1 MTTVENIQIALL
13 EADSRQCA
21 LGLPIFTRYLY
32 DKPDVK
38 HSMLAALLLRERDEA
53 LFWALELYYSGFV
66 SELVEWIQ
74 WIYTHYYAE
83 HNPRFGKYISDV
95 LKYKGQTDL
104 VIGSIVSNFAH
115 RTPNMNIGV
124 SPLNLGNPVS
134 ESRIYIVLYER
145 DVEAFRREPGANVL
159 PRNYLKEGCRYPIRQ
174 AKSEAKSEKDAEYL
188 ANWLYYAALETPV
201 WQSRVSAYS
210 SFRLDHPTQTAVFDD
225 DDQLESFY
233 DKYGL
238 EPDEQP
244 LSIHHMRGFFLDK
257 PL

>member
-13 EADSRQCA
+13 EADPLQCGI
-21 LGLPIFTRYLY
+21 GLPIFTRCLY

-38 HSMLAALLLRERDEA
+38 HSMLAALLLRQRDEA

-74 WIYTHYYAE
+74 WIYAH
-83 HNPRFGKYISDV
+83 PRFGKYISDV
-95 LKYKGQTDL
+95 LKYKGHTDL
-104 VIGSIVSNFAH
+104 VIGSIVANFAH
-115 RTPNMNIGV
+115 RTPDTNTNIGK
-124 SPLNLGNPVS
+124 PVS

-145 DVEAFRREPGANVL
+145 DVAAFRMELAANVL
-159 PRNYLKEGCRYPIRQ
+159 PRNYLKETCWYPIRP
-174 AKSEAKSEKDAEYL
+174 AKSEPKSEKDAEYL
-188 ANWLYYAALETPV
+188 RDWLYYAALETPV
-201 WQSRVSAYS
+201 WKSRVSAYS
-210 SFRLDHPTQTAVFDD
+210 SFRLDHPTKTAVFDD
-225 DDQLESFY
+225 DDQMESFY

-244 LSIHHMRGFFLDK
+244 LSIHHMQGFFLDT

>member
-1 MTTVENIQIALL
+1 
-13 EADSRQCA
+13 
-21 LGLPIFTRYLY
+21 
-32 DKPDVK
+32 
-38 HSMLAALLLRERDEA
+38 MLAALLLRERDEA

-66 SELVEWIQ
+66 SELVEWIR
-74 WIYTHYYAE
+74 WIYDHYYSE

-104 VIGSIVSNFAH
+104 VIGSIVANFVH
-115 RTPNMNIGV
+115 RTPNTGV
-124 SPLNLGNPVS
+124 SPQNLGKPVS

-145 DVEAFRREPGANVL
+145 DVEAFRREPAANVL
-159 PRNYLKEGCRYPIRQ
+159 PRNHLKEACWYPIRQ
-174 AKSEAKSEKDAEYL
+174 SKMEANSESTPEKDAEYL
-188 ANWLYYAALETPV
+188 ANWLYYAAWETPV

-210 SFRLDHPTQTAVFDD
+210 SFRLDHLTKTAVFDD